1 MDTVMTPDG
10 IVTIWD
16 SERDISELC
25 RKYISDDVA
34 TYIGSLIRDCDTE
47 TEMAR
52 LQFQSD
58 YRAMEM
64 ENEACRNELWE
75 IKSQLEQLTYE
86 ADKQPGLSK
95 RKVLNK
101 LDDII
106 DHLQKIL

>member
-58 YRAMEM
+58 YRAIEM
-64 ENEACRNELWE
+64 ENEMYRNELDE
-75 IKSQLEQLTYE
+75 INSQLQQLSCK
-86 ADKQPGLSK
+86 ADEPGFSK
-95 RKVLNK
+95 KKV
-101 LDDII
+101 IAEI
-106 DHLQKIL
+106 DKIWQHLQKIL